1 MGYLRRTR
9 TLHQPE
15 STLLLSDHLPTQ
27 VSSLTD
33 KMSTNPYNSYHVDT
47 PIIYGIDPY
56 EQDNSDNPIPP
67 LSLENDFHGYRWEV
81 TTNGVPIMV
90 PDRSSDNSTPL
101 AASPHRPHAFT
112 AGSNNQR
119 GPRSRG
125 RGSGRRRRGPL
136 DPPDDSDSDTE
147 EPRRII
153 EVAVPRRERLA
164 RSSSNTRISSEEN
177 RRLHA
182 AILQILHHSEQ
193 LSYEGR
199 RALEEVLWQGGMTY
213 EGVSEES
220 LDLIRSQV
228 RAPNRSQ
235 SEGRERSNSR
245 GSHTG
250 IEGAEGESG
259 HTFVL
264 VDRSLTLSPESEQ
277 AESERVRQYGR
288 LGEDLTWEGV
298 RYCLG
303 ERLFAELGWV
313 GEF

>member
-1 MGYLRRTR
+1 
-9 TLHQPE
+9 
-15 STLLLSDHLPTQ
+15 
-27 VSSLTD
+27 
-33 KMSTNPYNSYHVDT
+33 MSTNPYNSHHVDT

-56 EQDNSDNPIPP
+56 EQGNPDASIPP
-67 LSLENDFHGYRWEV
+67 ISLDNDFQGYRWEV

-101 AASPHRPHAFT
+101 AASPHRPHAFM

-119 GPRSRG
+119 RPRPRG
-125 RGSGRRRRGPL
+125 RGHRRRGPL
-136 DPPDDSDSDTE
+136 DPPDDSVSDTE

-153 EVAVPRRERLA
+153 QVVVPRRERPTG
-164 RSSSNTRISSEEN
+164 SSSNTRISSEEN

-182 AILQILHHSEQ
+182 AILQILHHSDQ

-213 EGVSEES
+213 EGVSEETI
-220 LDLIRSQV
+220 DLIRSQV
-228 RAPNRSQ
+228 RAPDRSQ
-235 SEGRERSNSR
+235 SEGRGRSNSR
-245 GSHTG
+245 GSDAG
-250 IEGAEGESG
+250 AEGAEGESG
-259 HTFVL
+259 HTSVL
-264 VDRSLTLSPESEQ
+264 VNRPLPPSPESEQ

-298 RYCLG
+298 RHCLG